1 MRLRHYIDAASYFLL
16 PIAIPIPPTP
26 KGLRCC
32 PLRGC
37 HRHRRQD
44 LGLLWGRRF
53 LHHRR

>member
-1 MRLRHYIDAASYFLL
+1 MRLRLCNDAASYFLL